1 MRSTKDTSL
10 SCTVC
15 KDWDLREQELNKMG
29 SVGAAEID
37 GRPNDT

>member
-1 MRSTKDTSL
+1 MHR
-10 SCTVC
+10 V